1 MPWLLG
7 GSAGSRRL
15 ARQFTP
21 GEDSPGRFHC
31 SELGLMRKHQPRALP
46 RFLTRPGVVFFR
58 VSGGEKNI
66 KTNKAKAEQNFGDFW
81 PSGSCFGTLKGTRG
95 ALPEPERWLVM
106 AGRNLSPARGD
117 KNRASAP
124 RGCTP
129 SCTEHHTGIHGQIV
143 AACKAETQP
152 QVFAASDNQLAGI
165 FPPQHPTALPR
176 PLLAL
181 TPCHPDPTAMWDLAR
196 GPRQAGRRA
205 WKAAGTLL

>member
-46 RFLTRPGVVFFR
+46 RFLTWPGVVFFR

-81 PSGSCFGTLKGTRG
+81 PSGSCFGTLKGMGRLCPAG
-95 ALPEPERWLVM
+95 DLEALRRERL
-106 AGRNLSPARGD
+106 AGPCLSPRG
-117 KNRASAP
+117 
-124 RGCTP
+124 G
-129 SCTEHHTGIHGQIV
+129 
-143 AACKAETQP
+143 
-152 QVFAASDNQLAGI
+152 
-165 FPPQHPTALPR
+165 
-176 PLLAL
+176 
-181 TPCHPDPTAMWDLAR
+181 W
-196 GPRQAGRRA
+196 
-205 WKAAGTLL
+205 